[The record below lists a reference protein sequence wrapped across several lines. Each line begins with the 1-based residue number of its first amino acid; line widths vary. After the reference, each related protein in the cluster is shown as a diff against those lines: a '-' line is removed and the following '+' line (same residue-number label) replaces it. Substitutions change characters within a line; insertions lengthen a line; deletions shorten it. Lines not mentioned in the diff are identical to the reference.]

1 MLRFINKFIVIFLF
15 TTTSLFAASSSAAL
29 SELLNS
35 VQSMQA
41 NFTQTIKD
49 THGKKGQASTGKM
62 ALQRPGKFRWEII
75 KPMPQLIIA
84 NQQKLWIYDP
94 DLEQVTIRSLKGSS
108 DETPALLLSHD
119 NAALDTHF
127 DISMRED
134 KSSGWQW
141 FKLKPKKPD
150 NMFNTVQIG
159 FQNKHLQEM
168 QLEDNLGNV
177 TLIVFSKLQTNP
189 NLSAS
194 LFTFKARANVDVID
208 ETRKK

>member
-1 MLRFINKFIVIFLF
+1 MLRFINQLIVIFLF
-15 TTTSLFAASSSAAL
+15 TTTSVFAASSSAAL

-49 THGKKGQASTGKM
+49 TRGKKGQSSTGKM

-119 NAALDTHF
+119 NAALDSHF
-127 DISMRED
+127 DISMQED
-134 KSSGWQW
+134 KASGWQW
-141 FKLKPKKPD
+141 FKLKPKKTD

-189 NLSAS
+189 SLSAS